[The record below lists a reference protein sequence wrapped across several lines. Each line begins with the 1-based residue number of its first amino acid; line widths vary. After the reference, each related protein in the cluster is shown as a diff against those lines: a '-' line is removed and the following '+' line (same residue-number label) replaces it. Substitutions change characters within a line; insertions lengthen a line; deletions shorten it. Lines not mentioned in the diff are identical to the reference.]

1 MMAES
6 HGGSGAG
13 PAVGL
18 AQSGRQTGV
27 VTLLFTD
34 VVGSTALKQSLGD
47 RAGVELLQ
55 QHHALVR
62 STLQQ
67 SAGAEEI
74 VVAGDSF
81 LILFPTPSDAVKC
94 AVLLQARLRQ
104 FNRGRALP
112 VPDRMGLHLGEV
124 QIEQTLSGD
133 PLSRE

>member
-1 MMAES
+1 M
-6 HGGSGAG
+6 
-13 PAVGL
+13 
-18 AQSGRQTGV
+18 
-27 VTLLFTD
+27 
-34 VVGSTALKQSLGD
+34 
-47 RAGVELLQ
+47 
-55 QHHALVR
+55 
-62 STLQQ
+62 
-67 SAGAEEI
+67 
-74 VVAGDSF
+74 VAGDSF